1 MGCLTLAL
9 FPGQFE
15 TSEKRACIEGCPM
28 VPCSVPSQGGQSNGV
43 LEGWEFNISFTC
55 GTPPPHLPSTSIP
68 AQNAGVT
75 RGVGKSGV
83 TPAFWDTLPY
93 GCWGRGRSPTSVRYI
108 KLCNTNYICQNPY
121 VPRINAS
128 QFEFERS
135 YFASKLKEGVQSSR
149 I

>member
-1 MGCLTLAL
+1 
-9 FPGQFE
+9 
-15 TSEKRACIEGCPM
+15 M
-28 VPCSVPSQGGQSNGV
+28 VPCSVPTQEGQSNGV

-75 RGVGKSGV
+75 RGVGKSQDNPGTAGV
-83 TPAFWDTLPY
+83 TLAFWDTLPY
-93 GCWGRGRSPTSVRYI
+93 GCWGKGRSPTSVRYI
-108 KLCNTNYICQNPY
+108 KLCNTNYTCQKPY